1 VKSHSKFQESSRN
14 IAWLNDTLRHQSEM
28 YIHVRQLEYSLML
41 ANQQISELF
50 SSVQYDLLGK
60 LPVSLVTPTTL
71 HRILTDISL
80 NLPENYELIAGTKI
94 QDVHVYYELL
104 KVAVVDNAHGVQLV
118 IRVPLKTAAQIFSLF
133 KIIAFPMRLSSTHF

>member
-1 VKSHSKFQESSRN
+1 MKSHSKFQESSRN

-50 SSVQYDLLGK
+50 TSVQYALLGK

-71 HRILTDISL
+71 HRILTDIYL
-80 NLPENYELIAGTKI
+80 NLPENYELIAGTTV
-94 QDVHVYYELL
+94 QDVHVYYELV
-104 KVAVVDNAHGVQLV
+104 KVAVVGNAHGVQLV
-118 IRVPLKTAAQIFSLF
+118 IRAPLKTAAQLF
-133 KIIAFPMRLSSTHF
+133 RYSKLSSSLCGCPPTPL